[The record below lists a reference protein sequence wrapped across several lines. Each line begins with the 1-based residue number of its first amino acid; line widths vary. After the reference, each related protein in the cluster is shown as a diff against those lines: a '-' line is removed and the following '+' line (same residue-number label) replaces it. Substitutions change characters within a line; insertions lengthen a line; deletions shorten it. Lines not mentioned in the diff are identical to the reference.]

1 MTPVSGATG
10 PERDRAVDARIARLP
25 DFSLPATCGILSS
38 GMLAGAPLVL
48 YFYPKD
54 ATPGCT
60 TQAVG
65 FRDFATEFSD
75 AGVRVIGVSR
85 DTLASH
91 ARFRTAQALPFDLV
105 ADTDEVLCSL
115 FDVVRDKNMYGRQVR
130 GIQRSTFLFDRSGA
144 LRQAWRGLKVPG
156 HVATVL
162 AAARAL

>member
-1 MTPVSGATG
+1 MA
-10 PERDRAVDARIARLP
+10 ERDRAADARVARLP
-25 DFSLPATCGILSS
+25 AFSLPATCGTLNSEA
-38 GMLAGAPLVL
+38 LAGIPLVL

-60 TQAVG
+60 TQASD
-65 FRDFATEFSD
+65 FRDLAGEFKD
-75 AGVRVIGVSR
+75 AGVRVVGVSR

-91 ARFRTAQALPFDLV
+91 QRFRERERLPFDLI
-105 ADTDEVLCSL
+105 ADTDEVLCSQ
-115 FDVVRDKNMYGRQVR
+115 FDVVRDKNMYGRSVR
-130 GIQRSTFLFDRSGA
+130 GIQRSTFLFDRAGN

>member
-1 MTPVSGATG
+1 MTD
-10 PERDRAVDARIARLP
+10 RDREADARVLRLP
-25 DFSLPATCGILSS
+25 TFSLPATS
-38 GMLAGAPLVL
+38 GTLTSKDLAGAPLVL

-60 TQAVG
+60 TQAAD
-65 FRDFATEFSD
+65 FRDLAGEFAE
-75 AGVRVIGVSR
+75 AGVRVVGVSR

-91 ARFRTAQALPFDLV
+91 QRFRERERLPFDLV
-105 ADTDEVLCSL
+105 ADTDEVLCSQ
-115 FDVVRDKNMYGRQVR
+115 FDVVRDKNMYGRSVR
-130 GIQRSTFLFDRSGA
+130 GIQRSTFLFDGSGK